1 MRTLI
6 QTELYKIFR
15 KPRTYIGFGAIAF
28 IVVVVNLGFLFEG
41 EQLLGFLLDS
51 LKDKFLLSGNLIN
64 AYTMTFVILN
74 SLWIHLPILISITAG
89 DMISGEAN
97 NGTFRLLLT
106 RPISRTK
113 LLFAKLFAAW
123 IYTILLLLFM
133 IALSLT
139 LGYLIFGVGDLIVIK
154 STISI
159 LAADDTLWRFGYA
172 TIYGIMSM
180 TTVTTL
186 SFFLSSLS
194 ENSIGPIVGTF
205 AIIVGLTIV
214 STLGYALIAPI
225 VPYLFTTYLPSWDI
239 FFQMEM
245 DYDKLNTAI
254 SVNLAYTIAFI
265 LITFYYFKQKDILS

>member
-1 MRTLI
+1 MINLI
-6 QTELYKIFR
+6 QIELYKIFR

-28 IVVVVNLGFLFEG
+28 IVIVVNLGFLFEG
-41 EQLLGFLLDS
+41 EQLLGFLIDS

-64 AYTMTFVILN
+64 AYTMAFVILN

-106 RPISRTK
+106 RPVSRSK
-113 LLFAKLFAAW
+113 LLAAKFISAW
-123 IYTILLLLFM
+123 IYTVLVLIFMILLS
-133 IALSLT
+133 LS
-139 LGYLIFGVGDLIVIK
+139 LGYLIFGIGDLIVIK
-154 STISI
+154 TTISI
-159 LAADDTLWRFGYA
+159 LSSDDTLWRFGYA
-172 TIYGIMSM
+172 TLYGILSM
-180 TTVTTL
+180 TTVTSM
-186 SFFLSSLS
+186 SFLLSSLS

-245 DYDKLNTAI
+245 DIEKLYRAI
-254 SVNLAYTIAFI
+254 AVNLVYTFAFI
-265 LITFYYFKQKDILS
+265 TYTFYYFKNKDILS

>member
-1 MRTLI
+1 MIKLI
-6 QTELYKIFR
+6 QIELYKIFR

-28 IVVVVNLGFLFEG
+28 IVTVVNLGFLFEG
-41 EQLLGFLLDS
+41 EELLGFLINN

-64 AYTMTFVILN
+64 AYTMSFVILN

-113 LLFAKLFAAW
+113 LLAAKFVSAW
-123 IYTILLLLFM
+123 IYTVLLLLFM
-133 IALSLT
+133 IGLSLT
-139 LGYLIFGVGDLIVIK
+139 LGYAIFGIGDLIVIK

-159 LAADDTLWRFGYA
+159 LASDDTLWRFGYA
-172 TIYGIMSM
+172 ALYGILSM
-180 TTVTTL
+180 TTVTSL
-186 SFFLSSLS
+186 SFLLSSLS

-214 STLGYALIAPI
+214 STLGYALIGPI
-225 VPYLFTTYLPSWDI
+225 VPYLFTTYLPSWDV
-239 FFQMEM
+239 FFQMEI
-245 DYDKLNTAI
+245 DYEKLYRAI
-254 SVNLAYTIAFI
+254 AVNLAYTFAFTTY
-265 LITFYYFKQKDILS
+265 TFYYFKNKDILS

>member
-1 MRTLI
+1 MINLI
-6 QTELYKIFR
+6 QIELYKIFR

-28 IVVVVNLGFLFEG
+28 IVIVVNLGFLFEG
-41 EQLLGFLLDS
+41 EQLLGFLIDS

-64 AYTMTFVILN
+64 AYTMAFVILN

-106 RPISRTK
+106 RPVSRSK
-113 LLFAKLFAAW
+113 LLAAKFISAW
-123 IYTILLLLFM
+123 IYTVLLLIFMILLS
-133 IALSLT
+133 LS
-139 LGYLIFGVGDLIVIK
+139 LGYLIFGIGDLIVIK
-154 STISI
+154 TTISI
-159 LAADDTLWRFGYA
+159 LSSDDTLWRFGYA
-172 TIYGIMSM
+172 TLFGILSM
-180 TTVTTL
+180 TTVTSM
-186 SFFLSSLS
+186 SFLLSSLS

-239 FFQMEM
+239 FFQMDM
-245 DYDKLNTAI
+245 DIEKLYRAI
-254 SVNLAYTIAFI
+254 VVNLVYTFAFI
-265 LITFYYFKQKDILS
+265 TYTFYYFKNKDILS